1 VGAFR
6 QDLDPQAAARIIMG
20 FFLSLPVQLRLG
32 ALDGE
37 AAVAQIER
45 WITGQAAS

>member
-1 VGAFR
+1 
-6 QDLDPQAAARIIMG
+6 LDPQAAARIIMG
-20 FFLSLPVQLRLG
+20 FLLSLPVQLRLG